1 MFDAPPVRSEPGSVA
16 GRRVLGVGELVAGL
30 RGLLEDSIGRVW
42 VAGEISNLRQPAS
55 GHAYFTLKDDDAQL
69 RCALFRGAARRLVFD
84 PEDGMAV
91 LAYGELTVYEPRGD
105 LQLIVRNLEPR
116 GEGALQVAFEQLRA
130 RLEREG
136 LFDEAR
142 KRPIPEHPRRVGV
155 VTSATGAAL
164 RDVLRVA
171 AGRHGGTPLLLAP
184 TRVQGAGA
192 EAEIAAALAAV
203 GERPGV
209 DVALLVRGGGSL
221 EDLQAF
227 NHEAVARAIRASR
240 VPVVCG
246 VGHEVDV
253 TIADLAADLRAPTPS
268 AAAAAVVPDGR
279 RLAERL
285 AARSARLLR
294 AAEARLDDAEAT
306 LRHVRATLRGLSPSA
321 RLAFQTARLG
331 AALARLRRE
340 AAAVLER
347 GEARLAARAARLDG
361 LSPLA
366 VLGRGYALVQRAG
379 DGALVRAPGD
389 VAPGDALRIRLAEGE
404 IEAEVRR
411 PGGGARPSGGGREG

>member
-1 MFDAPPVRSEPGSVA
+1 VFDEASDRSEPGA
-16 GRRVLGVGELVAGL
+16 GAARQIFAVGDLVAGV
-30 RGLLEDSIGRVW
+30 RRLLDDSVGRVW

-69 RCALFRGAARRLVFD
+69 RCALFRGAARRLVFE

-116 GEGALQVAFEQLRA
+116 GEGALQLAFEQLRA

-136 LFDEAR
+136 LFDEGL
-142 KRPIPEHPRRVGV
+142 KRPLPDAPRRVGV

-164 RDVLRVA
+164 HDVLRVA
-171 AGRHGGTPLLLAP
+171 EGRHGGTPILLAP

-192 EAEIAAALAAV
+192 EVEVAAALAAIAT
-203 GERPGV
+203 RPEV
-209 DVALLVRGGGSL
+209 DVVLLVRGGGSL

-227 NHEAVARAIRASR
+227 NHEAVARAIRACP

-268 AAAAAVVPDGR
+268 AAAAAAVPDG
-279 RLAERL
+279 ERMADEL
-285 AARSARLLR
+285 AASTAWLVR
-294 AAEARLDDAEAT
+294 AADARIDEAEAS
-306 LRHVRATLRGLSPSA
+306 LRHWHTALRGLAPSA
-321 RLAFQTARLG
+321 RLALQAERFTTALRG
-331 AALARLRRE
+331 LRRGL
-340 AAAVLER
+340 AMGLER
-347 GEARLAARAARLDG
+347 GEARLSAHAGRLDS

-366 VLGRGYALVQRAG
+366 VLGRGYALVQRAD
-379 DGALVRAPGD
+379 DGAIVRAPGD
-389 VAPGDALRIRLAEGE
+389 VGAGDPLRIRLADGE
-404 IEAEVRR
+404 IEADVRPPR
-411 PGGGARPSGGGREG
+411 GAPRG